1 MESARETWHCDN
13 ANKLIDKKILKPIL
27 KRDNYHGLIHFSGH
41 LSAIALTGWL
51 MVLSW
56 GSGWVV
62 PLFIGQGLL
71 LAFLFAPLHECIHS
85 SAFKSRRLNKVVG
98 HICGLIILRPFLY
111 SKYRH
116 MAHHTWTQK
125 PKMDPDQV
133 PFPKSVSEY
142 VAHISSFNIWH
153 RLIKNLLA
161 LSAGKLTEE
170 EVKFIPTSEVPAV
183 IKEARIMLATYVF
196 IAFVSV
202 WYQSLLALY
211 LWLGPR
217 VVGEIGLRAFRMVEH
232 TGMEESP
239 NMLANTRTT
248 RTNFL
253 VRALY
258 WNMPYHA
265 EHHLYPNVPFH
276 ALPELHKHVR
286 PHLKEVGPGVL
297 RVHAQI
303 LKQIWNDRMRVK
315 EASQ

>member
-1 MESARETWHCDN
+1 METARESWQCNNT
-13 ANKLIDKKILKPIL
+13 KSLIDKKTLKPIM

-41 LSAIALTGWL
+41 LLAIVLTGFL
-51 MVLSW
+51 LTLALGSW
-56 GSGWVV
+56 WVI
-62 PLFIGQGLL
+62 PLFVGQGLL

-85 SAFKSRRLNKVVG
+85 SAFKSRRLNKAVG

-116 MAHHTWTQK
+116 MAHHTWTQH
-125 PKMDPDQV
+125 PEMDPDQV
-133 PFPKSVSEY
+133 SFPKSLGEY
-142 VAHISSFNIWH
+142 ISHISSFNIWH
-153 RLIKNLLA
+153 RLIKNLFSLA
-161 LSAGKLTEE
+161 AGKLTEE
-170 EVKFIPTSEVPAV
+170 EKAFLPSNEVPSV
-183 IKEARIMLATYVF
+183 FWEARIMLAIFVM
-196 IAFVSV
+196 IAAVSV
-202 WYQSLLALY
+202 WYQSALAVY

-217 VVGEIGLRAFRMVEH
+217 VVGEVGLRAFRMVEH

-276 ALPELHKHVR
+276 ALPELHKHVK
-286 PHLKEVGPGVL
+286 PHLKEIGPGIL
-297 RVHAQI
+297 RVHGQI
-303 LKQIWNDRMRVK
+303 LKQIWSNRTGIV
-315 EASQ
+315 S

>member
-1 MESARETWHCDN
+1 M
-13 ANKLIDKKILKPIL
+13 

-41 LSAIALTGWL
+41 LFAIILTGWL
-51 MVLSW
+51 MFLTW
-56 GSGWVV
+56 GIGWVV
-62 PLFIGQGLL
+62 PLFIAQGLL

-85 SAFKSRRLNKVVG
+85 SAFKARRLNKVVG

-116 MAHHTWTQK
+116 MAHHTWTQN

-133 PFPKSVSEY
+133 SFPRSVSEY
-142 VAHISSFNIWH
+142 LAHMSSFNIWH
-153 RLIKNLLA
+153 RLTKNMFALA
-161 LSAGKLTEE
+161 AGKITEE
-170 EVKFIPTSEVPAV
+170 EKEFLPKNEVPAV
-183 IKEARIMLATYVF
+183 IQEARLMLVTYVL
-196 IAFVSV
+196 IALVSV
-202 WYQSLLALY
+202 WFQSALALY

-248 RTNFL
+248 HTNFL

-303 LKQIWNDRMRVK
+303 LKQIWDVRTKARGTN
-315 EASQ
+315 Q